1 MRANC
6 QRAQNSR
13 SATATRP
20 IAKDVA
26 LATAGARADTEAF
39 HFSIPKHRLLAVA
52 RHQRINRALCDLAN
66 VRSSL
71 ADAHLP
77 SSGHHRGITKIGTL
91 CYNRW
96 HYATQLADLST
107 VLTSRETAGNREPQ
121 TLNQRVEGSSPPA
134 PTIKSDTDRVLR

>member
-52 RHQRINRALCDLAN
+52 RHQRIDRALCDLAN
-66 VRSSL
+66 VRGSI
-71 ADAHLP
+71 AGAHLTC
-77 SSGHHRGITKIGTL
+77 SGHHRGITKIETP
-91 CYNRW
+91 YYDRQ
-96 HYATQLADLST
+96 HYATQLTDLS
-107 VLTSRETAGNREPQ
+107 
-121 TLNQRVEGSSPPA
+121 
-134 PTIKSDTDRVLR
+134 I